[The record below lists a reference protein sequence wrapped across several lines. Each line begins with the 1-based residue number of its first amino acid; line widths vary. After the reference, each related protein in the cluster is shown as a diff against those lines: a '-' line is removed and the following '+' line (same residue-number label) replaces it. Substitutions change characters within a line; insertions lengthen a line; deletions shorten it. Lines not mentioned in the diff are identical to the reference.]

1 MNNTSNDY
9 LTQQLIMKKTKQN
22 FSRSQN
28 KSFTWHL
35 LLEMIIH
42 LRNISKVTSHD
53 PQKIL
58 YLASFIRNDNTF
70 KEYFIV

>member
-1 MNNTSNDY
+1 MNNASDEY

-28 KSFTWHL
+28 KSFTWRL

-42 LRNISKVTSHD
+42 LRNILKVTFHD
-53 PQKIL
+53 PKKKPLPGVFYQK
-58 YLASFIRNDNTF
+58 
-70 KEYFIV
+70 